1 MQATLSKK
9 ERLKSKKTIEFLFS
23 EGKSVAQYPIRL
35 IYTVGPD
42 TEETNLRAAVS
53 VSKRNCKKA
62 VDRNHI
68 KRLLRESYRKNKYLV
83 QQQTTQSY
91 NLMIL
96 YTGKEFP
103 SSSRI
108 EKSVMKVLQ
117 KFMDREISKSN

>member
-23 EGKSVAQYPIRL
+23 EGKSVVQYPVRL

-53 VSKRNCKKA
+53 VSKRNFKKA

-83 QQQTTQSY
+83 PQQTTQSY

-108 EKSVMKVLQ
+108 EKSVMKVLK
-117 KFMDREISKSN
+117 KFMDKEISKSS